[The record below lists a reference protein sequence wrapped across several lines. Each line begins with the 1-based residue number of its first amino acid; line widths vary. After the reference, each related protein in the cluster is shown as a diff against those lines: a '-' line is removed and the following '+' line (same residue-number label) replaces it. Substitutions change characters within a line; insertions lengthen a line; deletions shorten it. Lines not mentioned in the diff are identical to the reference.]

1 MQRDILLPQLKV
13 KEGLKKII
21 LIYLSLKSTM
31 KNEEERIHC
40 HTTRLKSKKKN
51 RRNGQYL
58 CPMHAVFSVDPS
70 SFPTAV

>member
-1 MQRDILLPQLKV
+1 
-13 KEGLKKII
+13 
-21 LIYLSLKSTM
+21 M

-58 CPMHAVFSVDPS
+58 CLMHAVFSVDPS
-70 SFPTAV
+70 SFPTAM

>member
-13 KEGLKKII
+13 KEGSKKII
-21 LIYLSLKSTM
+21 RIYLSLKSTM

-40 HTTRLKSKKKN
+40 HTRLKSKKKN

-58 CPMHAVFSVDPS
+58 CLMHAVFSVDPS
-70 SFPTAV
+70 SFPTAM